1 MVIFFGSLRD
11 CGHHNI
17 IMWKQQCQHLA
28 KHPLWKKNHGFG
40 TIWVR
45 VKDDNFHFWWNII
58 TTRYHIFPSIN
69 RKVETKKIHYL
80 NIPNKTTITQHHWV
94 YWCIKHAES
103 RENSKKIPFKETS
116 PTNKHVAGPPMLK
129 ESQSLISASLQW
141 FITLDSDYPKS
152 RNPLTTHCNSPTF
165 TQRWGGYDERLLFG
179 DNNTD
184 NLPTRRRASIS
195 FSSAFLLSN
204 TVLEHERQMLLTRII
219 KQGKDEKHWL
229 TSTAGTPP
237 APLTWLWD
245 VTVLYPLIIHW

>member
-103 RENSKKIPFKETS
+103 RENSKKFHLRKLLPQINIWQDLQCSK
-116 PTNKHVAGPPMLK
+116 NHR
-129 ESQSLISASLQW
+129 ASLA
-141 FITLDSDYPKS
+141 LHYSDS
-152 RNPLTTHCNSPTF
+152 L
-165 TQRWGGYDERLLFG
+165 
-179 DNNTD
+179 
-184 NLPTRRRASIS
+184 
-195 FSSAFLLSN
+195 
-204 TVLEHERQMLLTRII
+204 LLTAII
-219 KQGKDEKHWL
+219 PNPGIPSRLIATLPHLLRDEEVMMNVCSL
-229 TSTAGTPP
+229 VITI
-237 APLTWLWD
+237 
-245 VTVLYPLIIHW
+245 LIIFQRAGGRVLAFHLRFYWVTLSWSTRGRCCWPEL